1 MIHISYDRRKY
12 QEDMINNIRTFD
24 NVVEIGCHIGTSTKI
39 ISRLN
44 QDGIVYAFD
53 NSPESI
59 EAMSNLGIEYA
70 NIHFFNADVRN
81 EEILYLDSFYSNLFL
96 KNSKTNYIYN
106 KEY

>member
-1 MIHISYDRRKY
+1 
-12 QEDMINNIRTFD
+12 MINNIRTFD

-59 EAMSNLGIEYA
+59 EAHE
-70 NIHFFNADVRN
+70 
-81 EEILYLDSFYSNLFL
+81 
-96 KNSKTNYIYN
+96 
-106 KEY
+106 